1 MIRKFLVITL
11 VFITFIT
18 SAQEATSSPYSFFG
32 IGSLNFRGTVENRL
46 MGGISVYSDSIH
58 LNLQNPSGLA
68 SLKLVTFSVGGSHKL
83 VNQKTETETG
93 KTSSTSINYLALGIP
108 VGNKLG
114 LSFGVL
120 PLTAVGYNLE
130 NLSGATL
137 VQNSGTGGMNKVF
150 VAGGYQITPKLS
162 IGVDANYNFGNIQ
175 NTTLLSQEGLDFASK
190 ESNRSNLSGFSFN
203 FGATYIE
210 KVFTNLNLFTSIVY
224 TPETNLDS
232 QNFRQFASVFI
243 PNPNLQV
250 DVDIRDVDVAN
261 SKLTFPSQFTFGLGI
276 GKQRNWFVGAEFTS
290 QKTSNFNNRTFTLD
304 NVEFSDASRFKV
316 GGFFVPTTNSISSYW
331 KRVTYR
337 AGMRYEDTGLVI
349 NGEDINEF
357 GISFGVG
364 LPVGKLFSNVNIG
377 FEFGQR
383 GTVNAGLV
391 QENFFNTFISLSLND
406 KWFIK
411 TLYD

>member
-11 VFITFIT
+11 VLVTAIT

-46 MGGISVYSDSIH
+46 MGGISIYSDSIH

-68 SLKLVTFSVGGSHKL
+68 SLKLVAFSVGGSHKL
-83 VNQKTETETG
+83 VNQKTQTETG

-120 PLTAVGYNLE
+120 PLTAVGYDLE
-130 NLSGATL
+130 NLSGTTL
-137 VQNSGTGGMNKVF
+137 VQNSGKGGMNKVF
-150 VAGGYQITPKLS
+150 LAGGYQVTPKLS

-175 NTTLLSQEGLDFASK
+175 NTTLLSQEGLDFASR

-203 FGATYIE
+203 LGATYIE

-224 TPETNLDS
+224 TPETKLES

-276 GKQRNWFVGAEFTS
+276 GKTRNWFVGAEYTS

-304 NVEFSDASRFKV
+304 NVEFSDASRYKL
-316 GGFFVPTTNSISSYW
+316 GGFFVPTSNSISSYW

-364 LPVGKLFSNVNIG
+364 LPVGKLFSNVNVG
-377 FEFGQR
+377 FEIGKR

>member
-11 VFITFIT
+11 VLVTAIT

-46 MGGISVYSDSIH
+46 MGGISIYSDSIH

-68 SLKLVTFSVGGSHKL
+68 SLKLVAFSVGGSHKL
-83 VNQKTETETG
+83 VDQKTQTETG

-120 PLTAVGYNLE
+120 PLTAVGYDLE
-130 NLSGATL
+130 NLSGTTL
-137 VQNSGTGGMNKVF
+137 VQNSGKGGMNKVF
-150 VAGGYQITPKLS
+150 LAGGYQVTPKLS

-175 NTTLLSQEGLDFASK
+175 NTTLLSQEGLDFASR

-203 FGATYIE
+203 LGATYIE

-224 TPETNLDS
+224 TPETKLES

-276 GKQRNWFVGAEFTS
+276 GKTRNWFVGAEYTS

-304 NVEFSDASRFKV
+304 NVEFSDASRYKL
-316 GGFFVPTTNSISSYW
+316 GGFFVPTSNSISSYW

-364 LPVGKLFSNVNIG
+364 LPVGKLFSNVNVG
-377 FEFGQR
+377 FEIGKR

>member
-11 VFITFIT
+11 VLVTAIT

-46 MGGISVYSDSIH
+46 MGGISIYSDSIH

-68 SLKLVTFSVGGSHKL
+68 SLKLVAFSVGGSHKL
-83 VNQKTETETG
+83 VNQKTQTETG

-120 PLTAVGYNLE
+120 PLTAVGYDLE
-130 NLSGATL
+130 NLSGTTL
-137 VQNSGTGGMNKVF
+137 VQNSGKGGMNKVF
-150 VAGGYQITPKLS
+150 LAGGYQVTPKLS

-175 NTTLLSQEGLDFASK
+175 NTTLLSQEGLDFASR

-203 FGATYIE
+203 LGATYIE

-224 TPETNLDS
+224 TPETKLES

-276 GKQRNWFVGAEFTS
+276 GKKE
-290 QKTSNFNNRTFTLD
+290 
-304 NVEFSDASRFKV
+304 
-316 GGFFVPTTNSISSYW
+316 I
-331 KRVTYR
+331 
-337 AGMRYEDTGLVI
+337 GL
-349 NGEDINEF
+349 
-357 GISFGVG
+357 
-364 LPVGKLFSNVNIG
+364 
-377 FEFGQR
+377 
-383 GTVNAGLV
+383 
-391 QENFFNTFISLSLND
+391 
-406 KWFIK
+406 
-411 TLYD
+411 